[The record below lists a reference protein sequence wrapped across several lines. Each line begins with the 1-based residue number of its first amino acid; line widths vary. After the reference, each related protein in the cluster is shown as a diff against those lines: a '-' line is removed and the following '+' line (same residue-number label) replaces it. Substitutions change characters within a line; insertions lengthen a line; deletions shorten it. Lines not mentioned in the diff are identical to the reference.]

1 MFCWCQFYLFL
12 FFYPPF
18 LLKSSSHRGL
28 ILFSLSFGQG
38 SQNSVFSHSCIRP
51 RPVPMWS
58 LMTLWI
64 PAHLFMVY
72 ITLSP
77 FFFFLTA
84 SIQLLNIAPYC
95 WKCSKFV
102 SIFWDFSLFHPAE
115 QCHPVTCESNHT
127 ILHFSCCIHTPL
139 SWSCNWF
146 SSGLIIWCYV
156 AKSANCF
163 G

>member
-95 WKCSKFV
+95 WKCSKFESPFICVHILRLLSLSSCRAV
-102 SIFWDFSLFHPAE
+102 SPCHMWVQPYHPSLFLLYTHPTFL
-115 QCHPVTCESNHT
+115 VM
-127 ILHFSCCIHTPL
+127 
-139 SWSCNWF
+139 
-146 SSGLIIWCYV
+146 
-156 AKSANCF
+156 
-163 G
+163 